1 MEGVNIAIYDF
12 ISENAQVQALMGVSE
27 KKLVRC
33 MPYNPKIDIKAPMIT
48 YYESDS
54 DTYLNIPGC
63 SQMTY
68 RIDIWARNLE
78 ESTRLGDVIDDM
90 LSVKDTSNDY
100 ARVLKF
106 TLFTSGDT
114 FDDQTK
120 SYHKSLVYRIVAIDK
135 TII

>member
-1 MEGVNIAIYDF
+1 MKGVDKALYDF
-12 ISENAQVQALMGVSE
+12 ISDNVQVQAIMGVSE

-33 MPYNPKIDIKAPMIT
+33 MPYNPNIDIKAPMVT
-48 YYESDS
+48 YYETDSDS
-54 DTYLNIPGC
+54 YLSIPGC

-68 RIDIWARNLE
+68 RVDIWTKSLE
-78 ESTRLGDVIDDM
+78 TSTRLSDVINDM
-90 LSVKDTSNDY
+90 LSIKDTSNEY

-120 SYHKSLVYRIVAIDK
+120 TYHKALVYKIVAISK
-135 TII
+135 EI

>member
-1 MEGVNIAIYDF
+1 MKGVDKAIYDF
-12 ISENAQVQALMGVSE
+12 ISGNAQVQAIMGVST
-27 KKLVRC
+27 KQAVRC

-54 DTYLNIPGC
+54 DSYLSIPGC
-63 SQMTY
+63 QLMTY
-68 RIDIWARNLE
+68 RVDLWTSSLE
-78 ESTRLGDVIDDM
+78 SSTRLGDVVDEM
-90 LSVKDTSNDY
+90 LSVKDTSNEY

-120 SYHKSLVYRIVAIDK
+120 TYHKALVYKVVAISK
-135 TII
+135 EI